1 MRPEDDMLRTMS
13 LAVMLMAGVST
24 TLSAAQPSPPQPGN
38 AARSNPYSRLFPT
51 KSVAGTPVT
60 TARPQAPPA
69 APQVKCGMTI
79 IQGDASI
86 DPGML
91 RSPADTSTRYTIRVF
106 EPAVCK

>member
-1 MRPEDDMLRTMS
+1 MLRTMS

-24 TLSAAQPSPPQPGN
+24 TLSAAQPSTPQPGN

-51 KSVAGTPVT
+51 TSVAGTPVT
-60 TARPQAPPA
+60 TATTARPQALPA